1 MDKIEEKNP
10 KDVKG
15 NTPLHEAANCGHLE
29 TLKLIID
36 KVEEKNPE
44 NNKGCTPL
52 HIAAI
57 KGRVEIFRVIMNNV
71 DDISPKMNYGKM
83 TPLDY
88 AIKHGHEEIHKMI
101 ISDLKIREW
110 VSTKF
115 KNGSHKR
122 ARMSF
127 SSICTNSG

>member
-29 TLKLIID
+29 TLKVIID

-57 KGRVEIFRVIMNNV
+57 KGRVEIFKVIVNNV
-71 DDISPKMNYGKM
+71 EDISPKMNDGKT
-83 TPLDY
+83 TPLHF
-88 AIKHGHEEIHKMI
+88 AIKYGHEET
-101 ISDLKIREW
+101 LRGE
-110 VSTKF
+110 F
-115 KNGSHKR
+115 KNGWHKR
-122 ARMSF
+122 ARMSC
-127 SSICTNSG
+127 SSNSTNSGSISINAPKVF